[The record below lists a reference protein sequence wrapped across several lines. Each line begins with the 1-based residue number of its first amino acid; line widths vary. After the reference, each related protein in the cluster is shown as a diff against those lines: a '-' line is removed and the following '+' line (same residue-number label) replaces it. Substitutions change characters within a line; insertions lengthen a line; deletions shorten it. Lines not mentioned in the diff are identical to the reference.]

1 MKKIFNSE
9 LDLILSNMPKMN
21 LNPNRIQSIRNSMKE
36 ASNNN
41 SLLIN
46 ESISISNKFILSS
59 DKKVNIR
66 LRIYQP
72 KEKTKDTFGL
82 LWFHGGG
89 FALGIPEQDDFICQ
103 RFVLEANCVV
113 VSVDYRLAPEN
124 PFPTPLED
132 CYEGLKW
139 FSENSNKLGISSS
152 RIAVAGVSAGGCLAA
167 AVSLLARDRKGP
179 LIEFQMPLYPMLDN
193 RNTTPS
199 SYEILDRR
207 IWNREENLQAW
218 SMYLGSKHTDD
229 VSPYAAPSHATD
241 LSGLPPTYI
250 CIGDLDPLR
259 DEVISYVT
267 RLSQA
272 GVPTEFHLYPGCF
285 HGFDQLSNIK
295 ISKRASTEYIQA
307 LKRAMKNE

>member
-167 AVSLLARDRKGP
+167 AVSLLSRDSKVP
-179 LIEFQMPLYPMLDN
+179 LI
-193 RNTTPS
+193 
-199 SYEILDRR
+199 
-207 IWNREENLQAW
+207 
-218 SMYLGSKHTDD
+218 
-229 VSPYAAPSHATD
+229 
-241 LSGLPPTYI
+241 
-250 CIGDLDPLR
+250 
-259 DEVISYVT
+259 
-267 RLSQA
+267 
-272 GVPTEFHLYPGCF
+272 
-285 HGFDQLSNIK
+285 
-295 ISKRASTEYIQA
+295 
-307 LKRAMKNE
+307 